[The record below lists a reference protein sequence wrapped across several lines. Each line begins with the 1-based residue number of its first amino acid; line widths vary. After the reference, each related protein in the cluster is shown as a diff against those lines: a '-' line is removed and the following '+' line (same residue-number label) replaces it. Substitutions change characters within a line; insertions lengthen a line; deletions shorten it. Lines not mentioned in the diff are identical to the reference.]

1 MRPGLYLYHCV
12 AAPAGLHI
20 ANGMYGQ
27 ILVEPKDGLP
37 KVDKEFQIVQGEFY
51 TTGTFGERGPQHFS
65 MEKAIKEEPE
75 YVLFNG
81 HVGALMAD
89 KALKASAGERIRL
102 YLGNAGPSLT
112 SSFHVV
118 GEIFDNVY
126 SEGGI
131 VANQHNVQ
139 TTIVPVGGSAMV
151 EFTVDVAGEY
161 TLVDNSM
168 FRAFNKGAMGQLRVH
183 GKNDLMVFSGRTSES
198 LYNPG
203 TTLAKMIDPKAG
215 FIDSGR
221 ELSDD
226 ELMKDGNQVFGRVC
240 TACHQSQGQ
249 GLPGTFP
256 PLGGSDFLMADEKR
270 AIDIVIDGLQGPI
283 VVNGVSYNTQMPNP
297 GLTNPEIAGV
307 LSYVRNSFGNKSDM
321 TTVAEVKQ
329 FRDSLESGGESAGR
343 GGGAPRKAFGREAS
357 REGTRHEARR
367 VLEAAVRE
375 NDEPYRFGKA
385 MACVP
390 SRRLRRAL
398 PRPSG
403 LPRGRRVPAFAP
415 RARPNP

>member
-1 MRPGLYLYHCV
+1 
-12 AAPAGLHI
+12 
-20 ANGMYGQ
+20 
-27 ILVEPKDGLP
+27 
-37 KVDKEFQIVQGEFY
+37 
-51 TTGTFGERGPQHFS
+51 

-89 KALKASAGERIRL
+89 KALKARAGERIRL

-151 EFTVDVAGEY
+151 EFTVDVPGEY
-161 TLVDNSM
+161 TLVDHSM
-168 FRAFNKGAMGQLRVH
+168 FRAFNKGAMGQLRVN

-203 TTLAKMIDPKAG
+203 TTLAKMVDPKAG
-215 FIDSGR
+215 FVDPGR

-226 ELMKDGNQVFGRVC
+226 ELMKLGNQVFGRVC

-270 AIDIVIDGLQGPI
+270 AIDIVMNGLQGPI
-283 VVNGVSYNTQMPNP
+283 VVNGVTYNAQMPNP

-329 FRDSLESGGESAGR
+329 FRDSLNPAAK
-343 GGGAPRKAFGREAS
+343 APVVAVARP
-357 REGTRHEARR
+357 ARR
-367 VLEAAVRE
+367 PVAKRPAKAPVTKPVAYSKRQLRA
-375 NDEPYRFGKA
+375 NDEQASLRKGDGLRSK
-385 MACVP
+385 P
-390 SRRLRRAL
+390 SPASCS

-403 LPRGRRVPAFAP
+403 LPRARRVPAFAP